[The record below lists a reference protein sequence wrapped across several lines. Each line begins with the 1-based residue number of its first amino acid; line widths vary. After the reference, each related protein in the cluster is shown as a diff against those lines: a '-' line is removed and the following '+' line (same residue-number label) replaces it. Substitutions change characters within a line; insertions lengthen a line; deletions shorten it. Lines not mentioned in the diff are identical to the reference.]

1 MVGYEQIEVKRAGR
15 TPSIVAIGDTLGRI
29 DEFLP
34 DRRVIVITD
43 ANVYGLYKDIIDR
56 WPSITIGLGETN
68 KTLATVQKIYERLVE
83 LNADRECFILGFGG
97 GIVTDIA
104 GFAASTYMRGLPFG
118 FVATTLLSQVDASVG
133 GKNGVNLQG
142 FKNMVGTFNQPDF
155 VLCDTSVL
163 NTLPV
168 RELRAGM
175 AEIIKSGIIAD
186 PQLFDTLERH
196 SAESIFASPQLLS
209 EIISAAVKVK
219 TRIVEADEKESGER
233 KKLNLGHT
241 IAHAIEKCS
250 REFLHGEAV
259 SIGLSMICRIAV
271 RQGALSPDTAQR
283 IDILLQKTGLPTTCD
298 IPLSQLASAVHQ
310 DKKSAGS
317 DINIVM
323 PHGIGDCRITKIG
336 FKQAESMILDL

>member
-1 MVGYEQIEVKRAGR
+1 MVGYERIEVRREGR
-15 TPSIVAIGDTLGRI
+15 SPSIIAIGDTLSCI

-34 DRRVIVITD
+34 ERRIIAITD
-43 ANVYGLYKDIIDR
+43 TSVYSLYKNIIDR
-56 WPSITIGLGETN
+56 WPSIVIGLGETN
-68 KTLATVQKIYERLVE
+68 KTLATVQKIYEELVR

-97 GIVTDIA
+97 GIVTDTA
-104 GFAASTYMRGLPFG
+104 GFAASTYMRGIPFG

-163 NTLPV
+163 ATLPV

-186 PQLFDTLERH
+186 PELFRTLEQS
-196 SAESIFASPQLLS
+196 SAENIYASQALLAR
-209 EIISAAVKVK
+209 IISSAVKVK
-219 TRIVEADEKESGER
+219 ARIVEADEKESGQR

-259 SIGLSMICRIAV
+259 AIGLSMICRIAV
-271 RQGALSPDTAQR
+271 SQNVLSPDTARR
-283 IDILLQKTGLPTTCD
+283 IDSLLQKTGLPTACD
-298 IPLSQLASAVHQ
+298 IPLSDLASAVHQ

-317 DINIVM
+317 HINIIL
-323 PHGIGDCRITKIG
+323 PYDIGDCRIVKTD
-336 FKQAESMILDL
+336 FREAENMILDL

>member
-1 MVGYEQIEVKRAGR
+1 MVGYEKIEVKRAGR

-43 ANVYGLYKDIIDR
+43 TNVYGLYKDIIDR

-163 NTLPV
+163 DTLPV

-219 TRIVEADEKESGER
+219 ARIVEADEKESGER

-271 RQGALSPDTAQR
+271 RQGALSPDTARR
-283 IDILLQKTGLPTTCD
+283 IDLLLQKTGLPTKCD

-323 PHGIGDCRITKIG
+323 LHGIGDCRITKIG
-336 FKQAESMILDL
+336 FKQVESMILDL